1 MALPLWL
8 ATLNPGGK
16 TKSRRRRKLSKWQQ
30 EVKRAGGF
38 MQAVKARRSRKH
50 SKRRSRRNPF
60 LTVAKVSG
68 AFAANASRRRKRRKH
83 ATRRSAGS
91 RRVSLRSRSRRAKSR
106 RPKMARARSRRHRRT
121 PPRGASGRFKSRRS
135 RRSRKHRRN
144 PVVPVSWNPR
154 RKRRRSRRRN
164 PLYLTRKGRFSGRGG
179 RRRLHMRRRH
189 PRHWHNN
196 PVVPVSWNPRRR
208 RSSRRRGYR
217 RNPVLP
223 FFAMNPVADVSGI
236 IGRVK
241 SMIDVSFWTET
252 GLPATVGFFGSKALG
267 QMVYNYIPVTLLT
280 TVPQVQPFFL
290 AASQALSGAGMAWAT
305 GKFLGKKQGDAVWLG
320 TVVNVSYTLISTLLK
335 AYAPSV
341 AASIGMSGMGDAVSD
356 RLKEAVT
363 KRVQASLSGYLTVN
377 KLRTNTAHH
386 GQRALHGSYMTVE
399 SLNPKT
405 SFRPG
410 RMDMAGEIADDS
422 TEL

>member
-16 TKSRRRRKLSKWQQ
+16 TKRKRRRTLTAWQR
-30 EVKRAGGF
+30 EVKRAGGV

-50 SKRRSRRNPF
+50 SKRRRRNPF
-60 LTVAKVSG
+60 LTVAKSAG
-68 AFAANASRRRKRRKH
+68 AFAANAPRRKRRKH
-83 ATRRSAGS
+83 ATRRSAVS
-91 RRVSLRSRSRRAKSR
+91 RRILRGRSRRATRR
-106 RPKMARARSRRHRRT
+106 RPKMARVRHRRRRRT
-121 PPRGASGRFKSRRS
+121 PPRGAGGRFKSRRS
-135 RRSRKHRRN
+135 RRSRRHRRN

-179 RRRLHMRRRH
+179 RRRLHMRRRA

-196 PVVPVSWNPRRR
+196 PVVPVSWNPKRR

-223 FFAMNPVADVSGI
+223 FFAMNPADPGASI
-236 IGRVK
+236 ISRVK
-241 SMIDVSFWTET
+241 SLIDVSFWTET
-252 GLPATVGFFGSKALG
+252 ALPGAAGYVASKSLG
-267 QMVYNYIPVTLLT
+267 QMIYNYIPVTLLT

-290 AASQALSGAGMAWAT
+290 AGCQAVAGAGLSWGV
-305 GKFLGKKQGDAVWLG
+305 GKFVGKKQGDAVWLG
-320 TVVNVSYTLISTLLK
+320 ALVNVSVTLLTTLLQT
-335 AYAPSV
+335 YAPSI
-341 AASIGMSGMGDAVSD
+341 ATSMGLSGLGNDVSD

-363 KRVQASLSGYLTVN
+363 KRVQASLSGYLTTGH
-377 KLRTNTAHH
+377 LRNNTA
-386 GQRALHGSYMTVE
+386 RNLLHGTYMTTD
-399 SLNPKT
+399 SLSPKT
-405 SFRPG
+405 AYSPAT
-410 RMDMAGEIADDS
+410 RMSMADGDVANDS